1 MNFKKLYRASV
12 LTAAVLLLL
21 YFAYTIVDSNTDS
34 EHIRATLDA
43 QSTELAP
50 IFNRPT
56 ITPYPD

>member
-12 LTAAVLLLL
+12 LVVAVLMLL
-21 YFAYTIVDSNTDS
+21 YLAYTIADSNTDS
-34 EHIRATLDA
+34 GHIRATLDA
-43 QSTELAP
+43 QNTELAP